1 MNKPPKPLRLFP
13 ILAMTICLIGL
24 IAVLQPIE
32 IPRRPLVDCS
42 LATFHPD
49 FTFAMREQCR
59 QAKKATKP

>member
-1 MNKPPKPLRLFP
+1 MNQPPRPFKVLP
-13 ILAMTICLIGL
+13 ILAMTICLIGV

-49 FTFAMREQCR
+49 FTPAMRAQCR
-59 QAKKATKP
+59 QAKKANKP